1 MPRLVYE
8 SPETE
13 LQKKLGYSFKRT
25 EYLREALTHSSYANE
40 RGLAQNNER
49 LEFLGDAV
57 LEVTISGAL
66 FKKFPDAREG
76 DLTRMRAKLV
86 SEGTL
91 AALAKNL
98 GIEKGLILGK
108 GEESQGGRERPA
120 LLADALEAIFGA
132 LYMDAGYEE
141 AKACLLRLYEG
152 LWPESDK
159 VQKGKDFKTHLQEVT
174 QARYRSLPVYMP
186 LTSYG
191 PEHEKT
197 FEVKLVLPD
206 GQEFCASGPSMKR
219 AEQTAASIALESLG
233 VAKKAAPMPPEQ
245 NRVEIPQ
252 SAYADHKTQK
262 KTGHMDAPGEKTP
275 ATQAENPTKD
285 AEKTAKEREKTP
297 LLPGEQT
304 PKKRGQKIAPCA
316 GSEKKD
322 AKGSLKGEKSGT
334 APQKPQGKK
343 PAIKGQKS
351 KSQPNAQAGNKTKK
365 TKA

>member
-13 LQKKLGYSFKRT
+13 LQKKLGYSFKSQV
-25 EYLREALTHSSYANE
+25 YLQEALTHSSFANE

-66 FKKFPDAREG
+66 FEKFPDAREG

-91 AALAKNL
+91 AEIAEKL
-98 GIEKGLILGK
+98 GVSQCLILGK

-120 LLADALEAIFGA
+120 LLADALEALFGA
-132 LYMDAGYEE
+132 IYIDAGYEA
-141 AKACLLRLYEG
+141 AKACLLRLYAN
-152 LWPESDK
+152 LWPASDK

-174 QARYRSLPVYMP
+174 QAKYRALPVYLP
-186 LTSYG
+186 LASYG

-219 AEQTAASIALESLG
+219 AEQIAASMALDKLGIARKTIAE
-233 VAKKAAPMPPEQ
+233 APRKEQTKETGLQEKPENTPEQ
-245 NRVEIPQ
+245 ENKNTRLPEEKEQPALQ
-252 SAYADHKTQK
+252 
-262 KTGHMDAPGEKTP
+262 PGEELLKKKR
-275 ATQAENPTKD
+275 A
-285 AEKTAKEREKTP
+285 TP
-297 LLPGEQT
+297 LIARGKSEEKQNA
-304 PKKRGQKIAPCA
+304 KAGIQKRNSKSKGAGQ
-316 GSEKKD
+316 
-322 AKGSLKGEKSGT
+322 
-334 APQKPQGKK
+334 QV
-343 PAIKGQKS
+343 IKGAKP
-351 KSQPNAQAGNKTKK
+351 KARAQA
-365 TKA
+365 KAQKAG